1 MKILIV
7 DDEVYVGKFLS
18 DFIAT
23 INPEIQ
29 IKSIQKASECIR
41 TFEEYEPDI
50 ILLDIHL
57 GDGNGIDIL
66 RELKNR
72 GGRFEVLMISGNASL
87 EDAVQ
92 AIKYGAYD
100 FLLKPFSDL
109 QILEKSIVRAI
120 DSINLK
126 IQNEQLLSELS
137 QKNFQLEE
145 MNKRLHSLSVS
156 DDLTGLYN
164 MRFMNEFVTKEIIRA
179 KRYNRTFAIILLDL
193 DSLKSTNDRYGHLA
207 GSMLIKSVADLLMG
221 MVRKSDTVA
230 RFGGDEYLV
239 FADELNYESAKSV
252 GERIRE
258 NIEKLKINFEGN
270 DISTTASV
278 GIACFPDDG
287 SDFRQLFAAA
297 DSAMYYSKN
306 NGKNRVCLA
315 RDIR

>member
-7 DDEVYVGKFLS
+7 DDEIYVGKFLF
-18 DFIAT
+18 DFIKT
-23 INPEIQ
+23 IDETTDIR
-29 IKSIQKASECIR
+29 IVERASECER
-41 TFEEYEPDI
+41 LFQEFNPDI

-57 GDGNGIDIL
+57 PDGNGIDV
-66 RELKNR
+66 LKNLKSM

-87 EDAVQ
+87 EDAVM

-109 QILEKSIVRAI
+109 GILEKSILRAI

-126 IQNEQLLSELS
+126 IQNEQLLAELS
-137 QKNFQLEE
+137 QKNIQLEDL
-145 MNKRLHSLSVS
+145 NRRLHSLSIS

-164 MRFMNEFVTKEIIRA
+164 MRFMNELINKEIIRA
-179 KRYNRTFAIILLDL
+179 KRYNRTFSIILLDL
-193 DSLKSTNDRYGHLA
+193 DSLKSTNDKYGHLA
-207 GSMLIKSVADLLMG
+207 GSTLIKAIADLLMQ

-230 RFGGDEYLV
+230 RFGGDEYLI
-239 FADELNYESAKSV
+239 FADELNLESARNV

-258 NIEKLKINFEGN
+258 NIEKLKIEFEGN
-270 DISTTASV
+270 ILSTTASV

-287 SDFRQLFAAA
+287 VDFKQLFSAA
-297 DSAMYYSKN
+297 DAAMYYAKN

-315 RDIR
+315 RDLC